1 RGYGNGHPRAPRRP
15 RKVIVAVGID
25 MVEVERIRRAYQRRP
40 VKFLERCF
48 HPEELE
54 LLRGRADIVP
64 GLAVRFAAKA
74 AFAKVWTGGLSW
86 TDVWV
91 VKEGR
96 RPVYSLS
103 PDLHAELASKSMTVH
118 LSLTHTTRHGAAV
131 AVLEAHDGGA
141 GGRDG

>member
-1 RGYGNGHPRAPRRP
+1 M
-15 RKVIVAVGID
+15 IVAVGID

-40 VKFLERCF
+40 AKFLERCF
-48 HPEELE
+48 HPDEID

-64 GLAVRFAAKA
+64 GLAVRFAAKE
-74 AFAKVWTGGLSW
+74 AFAKIWTGGLGW

-103 PDLHAELASKSMTVH
+103 PELRADLRDRGLRVH

-131 AVLEAHDGGA
+131 AVLESLEPLPSGPVAPV
-141 GGRDG
+141 

>member
-1 RGYGNGHPRAPRRP
+1 M
-15 RKVIVAVGID
+15 IVAVGID
-25 MVEVERIRRAYQRRP
+25 MVEVERLRRVYQRRP
-40 VKFLERCF
+40 EKFLERCF
-48 HPEELE
+48 HPAEIEPLQ
-54 LLRGRADIVP
+54 GRADIVP
-64 GLAVRFAAKA
+64 GLAVRFAAKE

-96 RPVYSLS
+96 RPVYGLS
-103 PDLHAELASKSMTVH
+103 PQLSADFEARGLRVH

-131 AVLEAHDGGA
+131 AVLESLDELR

>member
-15 RKVIVAVGID
+15 RKVIVAIGID
-25 MVEVERIRRAYQRRP
+25 MVEVERIRRVYQRRP
-40 VKFLERCF
+40 RKFLERCF
-48 HPEELE
+48 HPAEIE

-64 GLAVRFAAKA
+64 GLAVRFAAKE
-74 AFAKVWTGGLSW
+74 AFAKVWTGGLGW

-96 RPVYSLS
+96 RPVYRLS
-103 PDLHAELASKSMTVH
+103 PDVAATMRSRGLRVH

-131 AVLEAHDGGA
+131 AVLEAVD
-141 GGRDG
+141 D

>member
-1 RGYGNGHPRAPRRP
+1 M
-15 RKVIVAVGID
+15 IVAVGID

-48 HPEELE
+48 HPDEVA
-54 LLRGRADIVP
+54 LLDGRADIVP
-64 GLAVRFAAKA
+64 GLAVRFAAKE
-74 AFAKVWTGGLSW
+74 AFAKVWAGGLSW

-91 VKEGR
+91 LKEGR

-103 PDLHAELASKSMTVH
+103 PDLAAAMHDRGLRVH

-131 AVLEAHDGGA
+131 AVLEAVDGFGPS
-141 GGRDG
+141 GGVA

>member
-1 RGYGNGHPRAPRRP
+1 M
-15 RKVIVAVGID
+15 IIAVGID

-64 GLAVRFAAKA
+64 GLAVRFAAKE

-103 PDLHAELASKSMTVH
+103 PNLHAELASNRMAVH

-131 AVLEAHDGGA
+131 AVLEAHDGDA
-141 GGRDG
+141 GGRGG